1 VAKKQLNVAVI
12 GLGMGRAHLNDY
24 INNPDARP
32 VALCDLD
39 AERLADM
46 SDKADLPAD
55 ACYTDYKK
63 LLADASEL
71 ELDAVSVAL
80 PNALHAPVT
89 LAALKAGL
97 HVLCE
102 KPMAM
107 KAAEAR
113 KMKAQADQAGRIL
126 MINFSFRFRAQ
137 SMALKKI
144 VEDGSVGDLYY
155 GRTVWHR
162 RRGMPKFGGW
172 FGQKELSG
180 GGPIIDLGVHRM
192 DLAMWLMGCPR
203 PVTVSASTYNV
214 IGAQEA
220 KRQGK
225 KFDVEDLGCALIR
238 FESGATLILEA
249 SWAGFSE
256 KKEDMV
262 TQLWGTRGGI
272 VQRNV
277 GQGYDFEAKLFR
289 EEGQALWS
297 CDLQQPLGSCP
308 SAYEEFV
315 SACLEEREPIAT
327 AQHGINVQEILDAVY
342 KSAQS
347 GKEVRITRK

>member
-1 VAKKQLNVAVI
+1 VAKKSLNIAVI
-12 GLGMGRAHLNDY
+12 GLGMGKGHLRDY
-24 INNPDARP
+24 SGNPNARP
-32 VALCDLD
+32 VALCDLNTSL
-39 AERLADM
+39 AEAQAAEA
-46 SDKADLPAD
+46 SISTE
-55 ACYTDYKK
+55 ACYSDYKK
-63 LLADASEL
+63 LLADASRL

-113 KMKAQADQAGRIL
+113 KMKAQADQAGKVL
-126 MINFSFRFRAQ
+126 MINFSFRFRPQ

-144 VEDGSVGDLYY
+144 VEEGAVGDLYY

-172 FGQKELSG
+172 FGRKELSG

-220 KRQGK
+220 KKQGK

-238 FESGATLILEA
+238 FETGATLILEA

-256 KKEDMV
+256 KREDMV
-262 TQLWGTRGGI
+262 TQLWGTKGGI

-277 GQGYDFEAKLFR
+277 GQGYEFEAKLFR
-289 EEGQALWS
+289 EEGEALWS

-315 SACLEEREPIAT
+315 SACLEQREPIAT

-342 KSAQS
+342 KSARM

>member
-12 GLGMGRAHLNDY
+12 GLGMGKGHLRDY
-24 INNPDARP
+24 VANMDARP
-32 VALCDLD
+32 VAICDLD
-39 AERLADM
+39 QARLAQQGAE
-46 SDKADLPAD
+46 ADLPDEAR
-55 ACYTDYKK
+55 YTDYRE
-63 LLADASEL
+63 LLADAGKL

-89 LAALKAGL
+89 LAALQAGL

-107 KAAEAR
+107 TADDAR
-113 KMKAQADQAGRIL
+113 KMKAAADKAGKVL
-126 MINFSFRFRAQ
+126 MINFSFRFRPQ
-137 SMALKKI
+137 SMSLKRI
-144 VEDGSVGDLYY
+144 VESGAVGDLYY

-172 FGQKELSG
+172 FGQKKHSG

-192 DLAMWLMGCPR
+192 DLAMWLMGCPK
-203 PVTVSASTYNV
+203 PVSVSASTYNV
-214 IGAQEA
+214 IAAQEA
-220 KRQGK
+220 ARQGK
-225 KFDVEDLGCALIR
+225 SFDVEDLGCALIR
-238 FESGATLILEA
+238 FDSGATLILEA

-262 TQLWGTRGGI
+262 TQLWGTGGGI
-272 VQRNV
+272 IQRNV

-289 EEGQALWS
+289 QEGQALWS
-297 CDLQQPLGSCP
+297 CDMQQTLEGCP
-308 SAYEEFV
+308 SAYQEFV
-315 SACLEEREPIAT
+315 SACLENREPIAT

-342 KSAQS
+342 QSAAE
-347 GKEVRITRK
+347 GKEVRIKSS